1 MKKCNEGFA
10 TVGFIK
16 LGYVYWSKIKLA
28 NEYRTNLHGYVS
40 KLYQSVKFKLK
51 GK

>member
-16 LGYVYWSKIKLA
+16 LGYIWSKIKLA
-28 NEYRTNLHGYVS
+28 NEYHTNLHGYVS
-40 KLYQSVKFKLK
+40 KLCQSVKFKLK